1 MDIVG
6 VGYALLYFALLGL
19 WLNAERRARVWRRR
33 FDWLDQYIE
42 DNER

>member
-1 MDIVG
+1 MDAG
-6 VGYALLYFALLGL
+6 LALMYFGLLGL